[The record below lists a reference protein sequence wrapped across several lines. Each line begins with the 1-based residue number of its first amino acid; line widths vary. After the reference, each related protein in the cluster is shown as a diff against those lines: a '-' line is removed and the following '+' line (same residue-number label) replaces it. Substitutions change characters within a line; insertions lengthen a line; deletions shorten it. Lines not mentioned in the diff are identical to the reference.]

1 MESRTEHAD
10 NSPLEISF
18 LRVSAVCQIFYSF
31 LLSLKFN
38 TSLKKRTLGVIKC
51 EIHSELRERPET
63 IFHCLHMPE
72 CEMWPAPEIG
82 VFMTD
87 QVVCSGG
94 TAAAQR
100 ECPP

>member
-1 MESRTEHAD
+1 M
-10 NSPLEISF
+10 
-18 LRVSAVCQIFYSF
+18 
-31 LLSLKFN
+31 
-38 TSLKKRTLGVIKC
+38 IKC